1 MPRDYFCS
9 VSHFDFGVRRAAD
22 HPVTVAVERQARGGF
37 RFHTFRASVVVDG
50 AVRTTVWHSLYAFH
64 TILIVMQKADHL
76 IFPAPFIGVL
86 ASLFLDETAE
96 IFYSEDEALMD
107 AILVIIRGELPV

>member
-9 VSHFDFGVRRAAD
+9 VSHSNFGVRRAAD

-50 AVRTTVWHSLYAFH
+50 AVRMHDV
-64 TILIVMQKADHL
+64 VGGRC
-76 IFPAPFIGVL
+76 GV
-86 ASLFLDETAE
+86 SIIDRK
-96 IFYSEDEALMD
+96 
-107 AILVIIRGELPV
+107 LVD

>member
-1 MPRDYFCS
+1 MFISMLELTMPRDNFCS

-50 AVRTTVWHSLYAFH
+50 AVRTHDVMRERCDISIIDRKLVDDTPPFG
-64 TILIVMQKADHL
+64 ILCM
-76 IFPAPFIGVL
+76 PTT
-86 ASLFLDETAE
+86 LF
-96 IFYSEDEALMD
+96 
-107 AILVIIRGELPV
+107 